1 MFVYRD
7 ECRVWRADARQGGY
21 AVCYC
26 EAWSLESFQAEVE
39 AAEEARSPVIAGFN
53 GGFLMHPGR
62 KRAENLSFYSGLG
75 SSLEKARV
83 PAALILNESKSL
95 AQIEEAIDL
104 GFNAVMV
111 ENEGF

>member
-1 MFVYRD
+1 MAMVSMS
-7 ECRVWRADARQGGY
+7 ELLADARQRGY

-95 AQIEEAIDL
+95 ARLRKQSTSDS
-104 GFNAVMV
+104 MP
-111 ENEGF
+111 